1 MPRRKVDDSIKSRG
15 VGLKLSE
22 WEEIEK
28 IAADLGI
35 KPYALAAYALRYF
48 LKAWHEGKIKTQSR
62 KTEMLPD
69 L

>member
-1 MPRRKVDDSIKSRG
+1 MPRKKVDDSIKARG

-28 IAADLGI
+28 IADDLGAT
-35 KPYALAAYALRYF
+35 PYAVAAYGIRYF
-48 LKAWHEGKIKTQSR
+48 LKAWHEGKIKTETR
-62 KTEMLPD
+62 KTQTLPD